1 MIADKVGGKDAIMGM
16 RRALSLDARHQII
29 LGALA
34 DTYYWLRRYREVEQ
48 TFDALIELAPDKPS
62 LKAFKASVAFEE
74 KADLESYRA
83 VMEKLPSSSRNTL
96 WITSL
101 RFQNA
106 ILARAWKDAKTIV
119 RDNPYNELYLAFCP
133 YSWASSLVPRGC
145 HEIWLAAVQKGH
157 PTSETRFRPARDE
170 LKQKA
175 EAQPADASLMSMLG
189 IIDAALGHKRVAIQE
204 ARRAVEM
211 LPISKDAVE
220 GPPLVSKLA
229 LAYAWTNEPDL
240 AFQELTISVKTPAG
254 MHFGELRLD
263 PAWDPI
269 RKDPRFE
276 KLLAELAPKKSEK
289 AVDASV

>member
-1 MIADKVGGKDAIMGM
+1 M
-16 RRALSLDARHQII
+16 

-48 TFDALIELAPDKPS
+48 TFDRLIELAPDKPS

-106 ILARAWKDAKTIV
+106 VLARAWKDAKTILS
-119 RDNPYNELYLAFCP
+119 DSPYNELYLGFFP
-133 YSWASSLVPRGC
+133 YSWANSLVPRGC
-145 HEIWLAAVQKGH
+145 HEIWLATVQRGH
-157 PTSETRFRPARDE
+157 PTMEARFRPARDE

-175 EAQPADASLMSMLG
+175 EAQPDDASLMSVLG
-189 IIDAALGHKRVAIQE
+189 LIDAALGHKQVAIQE
-204 ARRAVEM
+204 ARHAVEM

-229 LAYAWTNEPDL
+229 L
-240 AFQELTISVKTPAG
+240 V
-254 MHFGELRLD
+254 
-263 PAWDPI
+263 
-269 RKDPRFE
+269 
-276 KLLAELAPKKSEK
+276 
-289 AVDASV
+289 